1 MTKKESDWVDES
13 NIKSFDSN
21 TPLDVVAA
29 TLLERA
35 GVIVRNLAADDLIAK
50 VNQEL
55 REPLDSKGHEFVNDF
70 NGYKTRRLG
79 TVLES
84 SPSSAEFGIA
94 VLNVLGKPPMET
106 RVTVNTHEAV
116 DLSNVLVPGR

>member
-1 MTKKESDWVDES
+1 M
-13 NIKSFDSN
+13 
-21 TPLDVVAA
+21 
-29 TLLERA
+29 
-35 GVIVRNLAADDLIAK
+35 
-50 VNQEL
+50 
-55 REPLDSKGHEFVNDF
+55 DSKGHEFVNDF

-79 TVLES
+79 TVQES

-94 VLNVLGKPPMET
+94 ALNVLGKPPVET